1 MGNNI
6 NNQNEIS
13 ELARRISELR
23 DACGYSQEELAL
35 ELGIDVEVYKSYE
48 ADGSDIPISVIY
60 EIANKFSIDFAEIL
74 TGVAAKLDTHHIV
87 RNGKGKDVD
96 RYPGY
101 RYQDLAFRYAKK
113 IMQPLL
119 VTLDPS
125 DETPKLVSH
134 AGQEFNMVL
143 EGSIQIVFEN
153 ESFVLEEGD
162 TIYFNPLIPHAQRCH
177 GDKSAKFLT
186 VISE

>member
-1 MGNNI
+1 MENYVNNS
-6 NNQNEIS
+6 NEFS
-13 ELARRISELR
+13 EVARRISELR
-23 DACGYSQEELAL
+23 EVCGYTQEELAR
-35 ELGIDVEVYKSYE
+35 ELGIDIEVYKGYE

-60 EIANKFSIDFAEIL
+60 EIANKFNIDFAEIL

-87 RNGKGKDVD
+87 RAGKGKDVD

-125 DETPKLVSH
+125 DEPLKLVSH
-134 AGQEFNMVL
+134 TGQEFNMVL
-143 EGSIQIVFEN
+143 EGSIEVVFEN
-153 ESFVLEEGD
+153 ETYVLNAGD
-162 TIYFNPLIPHAQRCH
+162 TIYFNPLIRHGQRCY
-177 GDKSAKFLT
+177 GDKTAKFLT

>member
-1 MGNNI
+1 MSNN
-6 NNQNEIS
+6 EAS
-13 ELARRISELR
+13 MVGRRIAELR
-23 DACGYSQEELAL
+23 DVCGYTQEELAN
-35 ELGIDVEVYKSYE
+35 ELNIDIEVYKKYE
-48 ADGSDIPISVIY
+48 ADGNDIPISVIY
-60 EIANKFSIDFAEIL
+60 EIANKFNIDFAEIL

-87 RNGKGKDVD
+87 RCGKGKDVN
-96 RYPGY
+96 RFPGY

-125 DETPKLVSH
+125 DEPAKLVSH

-143 EGSIQIVFEN
+143 EGSIEIVFEN

-162 TIYFNPLIPHAQRCH
+162 SIYFNPLLKHGQRCS
-177 GDKSAKFLT
+177 GDKTAKFLT